1 MLLHL
6 PGITARNPLH
16 VVGHALA
23 HGVARL
29 IERWTEPKPD
39 PIARFFSSASIALPA
54 ITQLLKPP
62 VPLDVDGRNVKQ
74 IRRELAAEEAR
85 LDAEHAEKRARLIA
99 DFGPKFLEAFEADD
113 EAVAH
118 EDF

>member
-6 PGITARNPLH
+6 PGITERNPLH

-23 HGVARL
+23 HGVARV
-29 IERWTEPKPD
+29 IERWTDPKPD
-39 PIARFFSSASIALPA
+39 QIARFFSSASIALPA
-54 ITQLLKPP
+54 ITQLLKPAVP
-62 VPLDVDGRNVKQ
+62 VDIDGRNVRQ
-74 IRRELAAEEAR
+74 VRRELAAEEAR

-99 DFGPKFLEAFEADD
+99 DFGPKFLQAYEADD
-113 EAVAH
+113 ETTAD

>member
-6 PGITARNPLH
+6 PGITEPNPLH
-16 VVGHALA
+16 IVGHALA
-23 HGVARL
+23 HGVARA
-29 IERWTEPKPD
+29 IERWMEPKTD
-39 PIARFFSSASIALPA
+39 PFDRFLSTASIVLPA
-54 ITQLLKPP
+54 ITQLLKPAT
-62 VPLDVDGRNVKQ
+62 PLDVDGRNVRQ

-99 DFGPKFLEAFEADD
+99 DFGPKLLEAFEADD
-113 EAVAH
+113 EAVAD